1 MRVGQHPRMV
11 GQHKTEWWVNMEQNL
26 QFMTLSP
33 TPLGYIKQFDSVR
46 AIAVIL
52 VIIAHWFPGGISS
65 DFSFGAIGVDI
76 FFSLSGF
83 LITRILIAE
92 RLQFQNKNNK
102 NTRLNVIKNFM
113 IRRSL
118 RIFPIY
124 YLLLVL
130 LIVFKDAF
138 PNPVSLDWAWYFFY
152 LQNILF
158 HINQSWPGGKL
169 SHLWSLAVE
178 EQFYLL
184 WPWIILFLPLK
195 WLLKAIILFF
205 LIGIISVNFSSF
217 FGTSS
222 GTDLLTTSCMQAF
235 TAGGIVAYFHIQKE
249 NIFYRF
255 KNYFIISGITAFV
268 YLVFVLFK
276 LSPSFIDIRTNISI
290 VMIGLLTGIIYN
302 KKRFLFVLI
311 LENRILIS
319 IGKISYGVYLFHN
332 FVPTLLNAFL
342 HWLEK
347 KSIYIN
353 ILVYE
358 DDLCNQNNLFYA
370 FSSLILLFICYL
382 SFYFFERP
390 INKLKINFL

>member
-1 MRVGQHPRMV
+1 
-11 GQHKTEWWVNMEQNL
+11 
-26 QFMTLSP
+26 MTLSP

-235 TAGGIVAYFHIQKE
+235 TAGGIVVYFHIQKE